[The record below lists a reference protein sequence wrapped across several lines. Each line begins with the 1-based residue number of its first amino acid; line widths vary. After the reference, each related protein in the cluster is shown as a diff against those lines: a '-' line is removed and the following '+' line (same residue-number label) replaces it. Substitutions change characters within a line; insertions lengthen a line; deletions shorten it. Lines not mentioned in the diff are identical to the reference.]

1 MCTAG
6 SGCRRCGACVGRAN
20 QHGHLMREAHETSG
34 RTKEKP
40 AAQLVFAHLRSYWSK
55 DSMSAAELTKR
66 ACTGPF
72 GSCWSC
78 QTNARVI
85 CAVLPSKTCIPC
97 PPRPPS
103 PWQRAPP
110 DDSGSHWPSSDPC
123 PTELRSL
130 STGRPQTLLQWIHAV
145 TLIHTIHG
153 AHEPKNIRFVC
164 PSYDSWASPSVKKGR
179 RGSAMASASDPLIGK
194 APAPATRVLI
204 RLCSKGLLSLLQCL
218 LTCCSRMS
226 ALHSVVSSLPTPLL
240 IPHAIRFR
248 V

>member
-40 AAQLVFAHLRSYWSK
+40 AAQLVFAHLRSNWSK

-66 ACTGPF
+66 AYTCPF

-130 STGRPQTLLQWIHAV
+130 STCRPQTLLQWIHAV
-145 TLIHTIHG
+145 TLIQFTGPTNLKILG
-153 AHEPKNIRFVC
+153 
-164 PSYDSWASPSVKKGR
+164 SWAI
-179 RGSAMASASDPLIGK
+179 L
-194 APAPATRVLI
+194 
-204 RLCSKGLLSLLQCL
+204 
-218 LTCCSRMS
+218 
-226 ALHSVVSSLPTPLL
+226 
-240 IPHAIRFR
+240 
-248 V
+248 